1 MKTFV
6 QFLKDWTLPVSI
18 GLGAA
23 IYFLFYG
30 IEFLHPAGGF
40 FEPVFNELLPW
51 LMFFV
56 LFVTFCKVDFKQMRL
71 CWWHLWVLVSQVAL
85 VLIIMY
91 VLLFS
96 AGQQSDKILWEGI
109 LACVICPTASAATVV
124 TVKLGGNLVAMTTY
138 TFMSNFMSALMIPLF
153 FSMIGQHADIA
164 FLDAFFLILKR
175 VVVVL
180 VAPLF
185 MGWLVRH
192 HFKRVQEKI
201 VSIKGLGFYLWGVS
215 LMIVTGITMDNI
227 VHSDASFSTLSVIAI
242 SSLAV
247 CLLQFAVGKYIGRF
261 FKSTIDAGQAL
272 GQKNTSFA
280 IWVACLYLHPLA
292 TVAPGCY
299 ILWQNIVNS
308 WELWDVRRKAT
319 RR

>member
-1 MKTFV
+1 
-6 QFLKDWTLPVSI
+6 
-18 GLGAA
+18 
-23 IYFLFYG
+23 
-30 IEFLHPAGGF
+30 
-40 FEPVFNELLPW
+40 
-51 LMFFV
+51 MFFV

-96 AGQQSDKILWEGI
+96 AGQQSDKIPCEGI

-124 TVKLGGNLVAMTTY
+124 TVKLGGTLVAMTTY

-201 VSIKGLGFYLWGVS
+201 VSIKDLGFYLWGVS

-272 GQKNTSFA
+272 GQKNASFA

-299 ILWQNIVNS
+299 ILWQNIFII
-308 WELWDVRRKAT
+308 WELCDVRRRAT